1 MKTLL
6 SIAAIGL
13 LAMTNVSLAAG
24 EKDALIDKE
33 KAAWQSF
40 QDKKADVFRKI
51 FADDY
56 RGVYND
62 GIKNADGEVAA
73 LNKSELK
80 SFALSDTNVTFPD
93 KDTAVMTYKV
103 TTQGTMDGKDVSG
116 TYNASS
122 VWHKH
127 GGAWHAVLHTEVKA
141 E

>member
-1 MKTLL
+1 MKMLL

-13 LAMTNVSLAAG
+13 LAVTNVSLAGG
-24 EKDALIDKE
+24 EKEALVDKE

-40 QDKKADVFRKI
+40 QDKKTDVFRKI

-56 RGVYND
+56 QGVYSD
-62 GIKNADGEVAA
+62 GIKNADGEVAG
-73 LNKSELK
+73 LGKSDLK
-80 SFALSDTNVTFPD
+80 SFSLSDVNVAFPG
-93 KDTAVMTYKV
+93 KDTAILTYKV

-116 TYNASS
+116 TYNAAS

-127 GGAWHAVLHTEVKA
+127 ADAWHAVLHTEAKA